1 MCGPAAAS
9 AALSMAGSVMEYNEA
24 NENYVAAVDANNR
37 TRVSA
42 IRSRDLQISQT
53 QLRNEQEQNKLADEK
68 FDNLIKG
75 IENAESFKTA
85 AGEDNIIGR
94 SIHMALSDRLRNASK
109 ISTQASYVNQ
119 QANVD
124 ALGIQAQLE
133 GRLASVVD
141 PAKPN
146 LGSYMIKGASSAFGN
161 YASIGGGTSWSDLG
175 KATMGTA

>member
-1 MCGPAAAS
+1 MCGPAATS
-9 AALSMAGSVMEYNEA
+9 AALSIGGSIMEYNEA

-53 QLRNEQEQNKLADEK
+53 QLRNQQEQEKIADEK

-75 IENAESFKTA
+75 IETAESFKTA

-94 SIHMALSDRLRNASK
+94 SIQMALNDRLADRLRNATK
-109 ISTQASYVNQ
+109 LTTQGQMINQ
-119 QANVD
+119 QAKID

-141 PAKPN
+141 PVKPS
-146 LGSYMIKGASSAFGN
+146 LGTYLVKGAAGAMSN
-161 YASIGGGTSWSDLG
+161 YKSIGGGTTWGDFLTG
-175 KATMGTA
+175 